1 MLSLVR
7 FAFQVRWKGCNNIN
21 PPPPSSEE
29 ERLRV
34 DLKLAQDEND
44 QVIRE
49 LDNAHKEL
57 SKKESIISMLTRD
70 LESRSDYDLTDD
82 EHQHSRMSELENE
95 LTMRV
100 TLTNELQEKLRE
112 VQDRFDLITADNEK
126 MKQKYLTAKR
136 DLQRRRNKHSRK

>member
-1 MLSLVR
+1 M
-7 FAFQVRWKGCNNIN
+7 
-21 PPPPSSEE
+21 
-29 ERLRV
+29 RV